1 MCFPGR
7 VNVENATAAI
17 TVALYVGVTPEEIR
31 EALPLF
37 KGVSR
42 RFDVHAKSGRLIYI
56 DDYVIIRGRLR
67 RLFLLFG
74 RCGRIRG

>member
-17 TVALYVGVTPEEIR
+17 TVALYAGVTPEEIR

-37 KGVSR
+37 KGFPV
-42 RFDVHAKSGRLIYI
+42 V
-56 DDYVIIRGRLR
+56 
-67 RLFLLFG
+67 
-74 RCGRIRG
+74 